1 MQDGQLAQARYGSV
15 LVAAAAVAF
24 STTGYFTRL
33 IRLDVPT
40 LLFWQGIFGGLLMLG
55 CISLMYRGETI
66 TAFRTMG
73 RSGIAIAILMALATV
88 CYVVAL
94 RLTTVAD
101 VMSIAAT
108 GPFLSGGLAW
118 LLIGEKEHWTTIVA
132 SVFALIGV
140 VVMVEPGALGG
151 HIAGAAMAFAMTF
164 TLAVML
170 VIMRVKKSVSMLPA
184 SCLSAFLSSL
194 MMWPASSGVIPSG
207 GMLGELVLFGIVQ
220 FGLGQILFTI
230 GARLI
235 PALRTSLLN
244 RLQTVLGPMWVWLAF
259 GEIPRTNTLVGGTLV
274 LASAITA
281 TLITQSLRP
290 PTTLP
295 RSSPLAPNP
304 LAPNPLTPN
313 PLTPRLARD
322 EAPR

>member
-1 MQDGQLAQARYGSV
+1 MQDGQLADARCGS
-15 LVAAAAVAF
+15 LLIAASAIAF

-33 IRLDVPT
+33 IRLDAPT
-40 LLFWQGIFGGLLMLG
+40 LLFWQGIFGGLFML
-55 CISLMYRGETI
+55 CCLSLMYRGETI

-73 RSGIAIAILMALATV
+73 RSGVAIAILMALATV

-94 RLTTVAD
+94 RLTTVAE
-101 VMSIAAT
+101 VVSIAAA

-118 LLIGEKEHWTTIVA
+118 LLIGEKEHWATIVA
-132 SVFALIGV
+132 SVFALAGV
-140 VVMVEPGALGG
+140 VVMVGPGAFSG

-164 TLAVML
+164 SLAVML
-170 VIMRVKKSVSMLPA
+170 VIMRFKKTVSMLPA

-194 MMWPASSGVIPSG
+194 MVWPASNWSIPSDKT
-207 GMLGELVLFGIVQ
+207 MVELALFGIVQ

-259 GEIPRTNTLVGGTLV
+259 GEVPRINTLVGGTLV
-274 LASAITA
+274 LTSAIAA
-281 TLITQSLRP
+281 TLITQSRRP
-290 PTTLP
+290 V
-295 RSSPLAPNP
+295 R
-304 LAPNPLTPN
+304 TPFH
-313 PLTPRLARD
+313 
-322 EAPR
+322 EIGGGGV